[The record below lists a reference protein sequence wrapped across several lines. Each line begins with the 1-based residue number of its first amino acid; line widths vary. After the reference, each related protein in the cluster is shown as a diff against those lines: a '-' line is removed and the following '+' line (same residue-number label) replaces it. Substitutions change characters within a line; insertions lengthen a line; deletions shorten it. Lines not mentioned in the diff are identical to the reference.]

1 MTNTVRTSAHA
12 KLLLFGEHAAV
23 WGYPALG
30 LSLTATLTLE
40 YEEFIPDNE
49 VSPTSRAWEFWP
61 QEQSDPLP
69 DLIEIFQKLRTN
81 RGLAPLPPGRLSL
94 ASDIPSGGGWG
105 SSAALASAFARLFL
119 PNAPLEGPES
129 LDEAAREGEK
139 LFHGR
144 PSGIDTALAL
154 RQGWWYLER
163 DGDRLN
169 AKALPDRNPPLV
181 AGALPRL
188 TTTKDLVNGIAEQR
202 QRDPSGTAQRLAT
215 LGELAKQAHVL
226 VRSAHFA
233 PAALGALMQTAQALL
248 AELGVSHP
256 ALHSVFEAARHRG
269 SLGEKLSGAGG
280 GGAFV
285 MVFPNHDSALAACTA
300 LQEAFSPQFW
310 AAPPQLVTA
319 SPRDPLP
326 EASHEK
332 L

>member
-1 MTNTVRTSAHA
+1 MTNFTRTQAHA

-30 LSLTATLTLE
+30 LSLNATLTLD
-40 YEEFIPDNE
+40 YEAFTPDTE
-49 VSPTSRAWEFWP
+49 ASPANRPWEFWP
-61 QEQSDPLP
+61 QDLAAPLP
-69 DLIEIFQKLRTN
+69 QLIEVFQKLRKAQ
-81 RGLAPLPPGRLSL
+81 GMPPLPPGRLSL
-94 ASDIPSGGGWG
+94 SSDIPSGGGWG
-105 SSAALASAFARLFL
+105 SSAALSAAFARLFL
-119 PNAPLEGPES
+119 PEAPLEGPES

-163 DGDRLN
+163 GGDRLT
-169 AKALPDRNPPLV
+169 AKALPDPSPPLL

-188 TTTKDLVNGIAEQR
+188 TTTKDLVNSIAEQR

-215 LGELAKQAHVL
+215 LGDLAQQAQEL
-226 VRSAHFA
+226 VRSAHFT
-233 PAALGALMQTAQALL
+233 PAALGALMQTAQVHL
-248 AELGVSHP
+248 AKLGVSHP
-256 ALHSVFEAARHRG
+256 ALQRVFEAARQTG

-285 MVFPNHDSALAACTA
+285 MVFPDHGSALAACRS
-300 LQEAFSPQFW
+300 LQEAFPPHFW
-310 AAPPQLVTA
+310 AASPHLVA
-319 SPRDPLP
+319 AAPREPLP

-332 L
+332 F

>member
-1 MTNTVRTSAHA
+1 MTNIVRTSAHA

-30 LSLTATLTLE
+30 LSLTAGLTLE
-40 YEEFIPDNE
+40 YEAFTPDNE
-49 VSPTSRAWEFWP
+49 VPTSQPWEFWP
-61 QEQSDPLP
+61 PEQSAPLP
-69 DLIEIFQKLRTN
+69 NLIEIFQKLRTN
-81 RGLAPLPPGRLSL
+81 RGLAPLPSGRVRL
-94 ASDIPSGGGWG
+94 ASDIPPGGGWG

-119 PNAPLEGPES
+119 PDAPLEGPDS

-163 DGDRLN
+163 INDRLT
-169 AKALPDRNPPLV
+169 AKALPDPNPPLV

-202 QRDPSGTAQRLAT
+202 QRDPSGTAARLAS
-215 LGELAKQAHVL
+215 LGELAQQAQLL
-226 VRSAHFA
+226 VRSPRFT
-233 PAALGALMQTAQALL
+233 PGALGRLMQSAQAQLT
-248 AELGVSHP
+248 ELGVSHP
-256 ALHSVFEAARHRG
+256 ALQCVFETARQRG

-285 MVFPNHDSALAACTA
+285 LVFSDHDSAIAACGA
-300 LQEAFSPQFW
+300 LQEEFPPQFW
-310 AAPPQLVTA
+310 AAPPHLVVA
-319 SPRDPLP
+319 APHEPSS
-326 EASHEK
+326 EISHEK